1 MSEIQISIRLNSLA
15 HQDKLLLRQVSLDVQ
30 SGQKILIV
38 GPTGSGKTSLLHT
51 LNLTNPGYDGHI
63 LFHGKDLR
71 EHKPEE
77 LRGRIMEVMQE
88 PHLEEG
94 SVESALMLPW
104 SYKVHSR
111 LGKPDLSA
119 LREETVRL
127 LQNFGLDASYL
138 QKECGKL
145 SGGEKQ
151 RVALVRAMQFQP
163 EVLLLDEI
171 SSALDQ
177 STSGI
182 ISDCLFNHYPG
193 TIVAISHD
201 PLWQSRWNRIWRLE
215 NGGVKE
221 EHRELELGSD
231 NLGPINPELQKGKG
245 DADGH

>member
-1 MSEIQISIRLNSLA
+1 MSEYQISIRLDALA
-15 HQDKLLLRQVSLDVQ
+15 HQDKLLLRQVSLDIK
-30 SGQKILIV
+30 SGEKILIV

-63 LFHGKDLR
+63 LFHGRDLR

-77 LRGRIMEVMQE
+77 LRGQIMEVMQE

-94 SVESALMLPW
+94 SVESALLLPW

-119 LREETVRL
+119 FREEALRL
-127 LQNFGLDASYL
+127 MENFGLDASYL
-138 QKECGKL
+138 EKDCGKL

-151 RVALVRAMQFQP
+151 RVALIRAMQFRP

-177 STSGI
+177 TTSGI

-201 PLWQSRWNRIWRLE
+201 PLWQSRWSRIWRL
-215 NGGVKE
+215 GKGSVTE
-221 EHRELELGSD
+221 EGRAH
-231 NLGPINPELQKGKG
+231 NPEG
-245 DADGH
+245 GH